1 MYMGIKHTLQ
11 GRMPNL
17 LAVERGGR
25 PFLMPRNNASNREG
39 TPSMERNDELL
50 GRASSGLKT
59 DTANEAMLNQPT
71 LLSKESLAIF
81 SIVENGICRK

>member
-25 PFLMPRNNASNREG
+25 PFLMPRNNASNRAKG
-39 TPSMERNDELL
+39 QSMERNDELL
-50 GRASSGLKT
+50 GRASSGFQKQIPQT
-59 DTANEAMLNQPT
+59 KQ
-71 LLSKESLAIF
+71 
-81 SIVENGICRK
+81 C

>member
-1 MYMGIKHTLQ
+1 
-11 GRMPNL
+11 
-17 LAVERGGR
+17 
-25 PFLMPRNNASNREG
+25 
-39 TPSMERNDELL
+39 MERNDELL